1 MKKSSGVLIINK
13 PAGPT
18 SRDIV
23 NKLTKIFNTKKIGHT
38 GTLDPIATG
47 VLVICIGKYTKLVNE
62 LTALDKEYVAT
73 IKFGILTD
81 TLDITGN
88 ILKEEKIKEYPIEK
102 IKEVLDSFLGESIQE
117 TPKYSAVKING
128 KKLYE
133 YARNNEE
140 IELPKRKI
148 TISAIEILNYDI
160 NTLTF
165 KVKVSKGT
173 YIRSLIND
181 ICLKLGTIGTM
192 QSLNRNKQGNFN
204 IEDSYTL
211 EEVLNN
217 NYQLLQAKEI
227 FKYQTYEL
235 TDEEYFKVK
244 NGNHLNILIE
254 GKIIMLYKGEEIAIY
269 DGNNGISKCYI
280 MLNN

>member
-1 MKKSSGVLIINK
+1 MKKNNGILIINK

-23 NKLTKIFNTKKIGHT
+23 NKLNKIFNTKKIGHT

-73 IKFGILTD
+73 IKFGVLTD

-88 ILKEEKIKEYPIEK
+88 ILKVEETKEYPIEK
-102 IKEVLDSFLGESIQE
+102 IKEVLDSFLGESVQE

-133 YARNNEE
+133 YARSKEE

-148 TISAIEILNYDI
+148 TISEIEVLNYDI

-165 KVKVSKGT
+165 RVKVSKGT

-192 QSLNRNKQGNFN
+192 QLLNRTKQGEFI
-204 IEDSYTL
+204 IENSYNL
-211 EEVLNN
+211 EEVSNN
-217 NYQLLQAKEI
+217 NYELLQAKDIFPYEI
-227 FKYQTYEL
+227 YEL
-235 TDEEYFKVK
+235 TEEEYIKVK
-244 NGNHLNILIE
+244 NGNHLNILKE

-269 DGNNGISKCYI
+269 EGNNGLCKCYK

>member
-1 MKKSSGVLIINK
+1 MKKNNGILIINK

-23 NKLTKIFNTKKIGHT
+23 NKLNKIFNTKKIGHT

-73 IKFGILTD
+73 IKFGVSTD

-88 ILKEEKIKEYPIEK
+88 ILKEEPVKEYSLEK
-102 IKEVLDSFLGESIQE
+102 IKEVLDSFLGDSIQE
-117 TPKYSAVKING
+117 TPIYSAVKING

-133 YARNNEE
+133 YARNNEKV
-140 IELPKRKI
+140 ELPKRKI
-148 TISAIEILNYDI
+148 TISEIEILNYNV
-160 NTLTF
+160 NTLIF
-165 KVKVSKGT
+165 RVKVSKGT

-181 ICLKLGTIGTM
+181 ICLKLDTIGTM
-192 QSLNRNKQGNFN
+192 QALSRTKQGNFK

-211 EEVLNN
+211 EEVSNN
-217 NYQLLQAKEI
+217 NYELLQAKDI
-227 FKYQTYEL
+227 FAFETYEL
-235 TDEEYFKVK
+235 NDEEYFKVK
-244 NGNHLNILIE
+244 NGNSLDILVQ
-254 GKIIMLYKGEEIAIY
+254 GKLVMIYKGEEIAVY
-269 DGNNGISKCYI
+269 EGKDGICKCYI

>member
-1 MKKSSGVLIINK
+1 MKKSSGVLVINK

-47 VLVICIGKYTKLVNE
+47 VLVVCIGKYTKLVGE
-62 LTALDKEYVAT
+62 LTSLDKEYVAT
-73 IKFGILTD
+73 IKFGVSTD

-88 ILKEEKIKEYPIEK
+88 ILKEDVIKEYSVEK
-102 IKEVLDSFLGESIQE
+102 IKEVLESFLGESIQE

-148 TISAIEILNYDI
+148 KISKIEILNYDV

-165 KVKVSKGT
+165 RVNVSKGT

-181 ICLKLGTIGTM
+181 ICLKLDTIGTM
-192 QSLNRNKQGNFN
+192 QSLNRTKQGDFK
-204 IEDSYTL
+204 IEYSYTL
-211 EEVLNN
+211 EEVLDDNHK
-217 NYQLLQAKEI
+217 LLQARDI
-227 FKYQTYEL
+227 FDYETYEL
-235 TDEEYFKVK
+235 TEEEFFKVK
-244 NGNHLNILIE
+244 NGNQLNVAIQ
-254 GKIIMLYKGEEIAIY
+254 GKTIMLYQGKEIAIY
-269 DGNNGISKCYI
+269 EGNDGICKCYL